1 MKLGLCWDNI
11 NYCLLLAVVGIV
23 APAVRKE
30 EELKRK
36 EEEDLQVLDRD
47 GRIRIFLVM
56 IFMC

>member
-1 MKLGLCWDNI
+1 LCWDNI
-11 NYCLLLAVVGIV
+11 DYCLLLTVVGIV

-56 IFMC
+56 IFMS